1 MFLALPHASMPC
13 PAFMLLEHT
22 IIASMTTDVECSA
35 PAARLPRS
43 ATALRIVHAHTT
55 VLDGGMQ
62 VDFEE
67 LSEAALAAGDPWEGL
82 PSGQAELYEIWLS
95 RYIK

>member
-1 MFLALPHASMPC
+1 MSCTTLRTMHAQQQ
-13 PAFMLLEHT
+13 
-22 IIASMTTDVECSA
+22 
-35 PAARLPRS
+35 
-43 ATALRIVHAHTT
+43 
-55 VLDGGMQ
+55 VLGGGVQ